1 MPSAPIQNQDS
12 KIENPGTPRVAIIGT
27 GISGLGC
34 AHFLHRHFDVT
45 LFEQNAHVGGH
56 TNTVT
61 VSELGT
67 GRPLPIDTGFMV
79 FNYETYPQLTR
90 LFTELKVPVKKTD
103 MSFSVRHEDTGL
115 EFCGSSLNHLFAQR
129 RNLLRP
135 SFYRMLLQVDRFNR
149 EAIAA
154 LGLSSSHGLDDQA
167 IDSLTL
173 ADYVRARGY
182 GADFLNLYLV
192 PMSSAVWST
201 PPDKML
207 QFPARTLL
215 RFFHNHG
222 FLGLST
228 QHQWWTVDGGAKEYV
243 DRITAPWADRIR
255 RRARVTRVSRSPMG
269 AFVTTADGVTQ
280 RFDKVI
286 LAAHGHESLALLADP
301 TPDETRLLGAFQYQP
316 NVATLHTDA
325 SVMPRTQLAW
335 SAWNYSLG
343 RDAAGRIEPMTI
355 YWMNRL
361 QGVSDR
367 ENYFVS
373 INRPDRIAP
382 ARVLRTIAYEHPLLT
397 LSAVRAQ
404 SEIPALNAAGAG
416 RTETYFCGAWTRYG
430 FHEDGFLSAM
440 NLSRLL
446 LGRDPWT
453 VTRDTN
459 SRTPG
464 QPNGNLLHPLPPV
477 ARNIAGEFLPV

>member
-1 MPSAPIQNQDS
+1 MSS
-12 KIENPGTPRVAIIGT
+12 LAIIGT

-34 AHFLHRHFDVT
+34 GHFLRRHFDIT
-45 LFEQNAHVGGH
+45 LFEQNAHAGGH

-61 VSELGT
+61 VPETGT
-67 GRPLPIDTGFMV
+67 GRPVPIDTGFMV

-90 LFTELKVPVKKTD
+90 LFGELQVPVKKTD

-135 SFYRMLLQVDRFNR
+135 SFYRMLWAIDRFNR

-154 LGLSSSHGLDDQA
+154 LADPA

-182 GADFLNLYLV
+182 GSDFLDLYLV

-201 PPDKML
+201 PPEKML

-228 QHQWWTVDGGAKEYV
+228 QHQWWTVDGGAQEYA
-243 DRITAPWADRIR
+243 RRLIAPWAGRIR
-255 RRARVTRVSRSPMG
+255 RNTRVVRVSRSAIG
-269 AFVTTADGVTQ
+269 ALVTTADGIAQ

-286 LAAHGHESLALLADP
+286 MAAHGHESLALLADA
-301 TPDETRLLGAFQYQP
+301 TADESRLLREFQYQP
-316 NVATLHTDA
+316 NIATLHTDA
-325 SVMPRTQLAW
+325 SVMPRTKLAW
-335 SAWNYSLG
+335 SAWNYSLA
-343 RDAAGRIEPMTI
+343 RDAAGRISPATI

-373 INRPDRIAP
+373 INGSDRIAP
-382 ARVLRTIAYEHPLLT
+382 KRVLKTIAYEHPLFT
-397 LSAVRAQ
+397 LGAVRAQ
-404 SEIPALNAAGAG
+404 AEIPRLNETATGA
-416 RTETYFCGAWTRYG
+416 TETYYCGAWTRYG
-430 FHEDGFLSAM
+430 FHEDGILSAV
-440 NLSRLL
+440 NLSRQL
-446 LGRDPWT
+446 LGRDPWGP
-453 VTRDTN
+453 D
-459 SRTPG
+459 
-464 QPNGNLLHPLPPV
+464 PV
-477 ARNIAGEFLPV
+477 AVADNRTILGNISASHTLAHS